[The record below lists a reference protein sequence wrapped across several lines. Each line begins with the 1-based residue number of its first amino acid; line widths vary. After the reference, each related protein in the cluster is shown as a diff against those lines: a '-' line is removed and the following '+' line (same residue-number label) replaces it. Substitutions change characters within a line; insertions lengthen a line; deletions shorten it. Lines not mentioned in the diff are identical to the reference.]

1 MSNRSVRQTGALV
14 RRNQDIKLYEGI
26 LKSGVFPI
34 EIHGRFL
41 EKQDITRKLKLAL
54 SEVKTLESKGVA

>member
-1 MSNRSVRQTGALV
+1 MSNRSTRQAGALA
-14 RRNQDIKLYEGI
+14 RRKHDIKLYEGI

-54 SEVKTLESKGVA
+54 SEVKTWELRGIA